1 MKSQLSFDTRTMD
14 TNGRREREKSRP
26 TRDHGVFHVE
36 ELPTSGL
43 FNGPPTLWTPN
54 DKSEAEVHIH
64 FPLRSPHHHPSSWW
78 EGTSSGNSVE
88 TSAGTEK
95 NYSATRI
102 ESIQEEG
109 RAATVDVASGC
120 VVCGTQWHQ
129 RRSAGGA
136 AVMHVQGTNET
147 TAILMPSPFGL
158 PLE

>member
-1 MKSQLSFDTRTMD
+1 MALPLCGT
-14 TNGRREREKSRP
+14 P
-26 TRDHGVFHVE
+26 TTKV
-36 ELPTSGL
+36 
-43 FNGPPTLWTPN
+43 
-54 DKSEAEVHIH
+54 
-64 FPLRSPHHHPSSWW
+64 RSPHHHPSSWW

-147 TAILMPSPFGL
+147 TAILMPSPFEL